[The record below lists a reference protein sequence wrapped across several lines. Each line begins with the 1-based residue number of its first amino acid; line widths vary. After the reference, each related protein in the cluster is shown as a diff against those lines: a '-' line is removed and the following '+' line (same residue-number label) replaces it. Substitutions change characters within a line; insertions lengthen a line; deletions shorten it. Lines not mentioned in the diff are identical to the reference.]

1 MRLVL
6 VYYSED
12 NSRNE
17 MELFPWATATCH
29 FFVFVRSTCCGW
41 SVCLNRGSWS
51 SNMAL
56 PARWRLFVGLAV
68 IFLFNCINAQNPFR
82 SFQYKYSFKPPYLAQ
97 KDGSVPFWG
106 YTGSIRDNIGDVR
119 CFPYSNHFFSFKW
132 SMKMQL
138 PMRKWSGSHHL

>member
-1 MRLVL
+1 MYYPEFNFFKMFREKKLTFSPEQWIVSCTCQFRSIFAADPTVL
-6 VYYSED
+6 IS
-12 NSRNE
+12 
-17 MELFPWATATCH
+17 
-29 FFVFVRSTCCGW
+29 
-41 SVCLNRGSWS
+41 GSPT

-106 YTGSIRDNIGDVR
+106 YTGSKRSILVTCGVFLLLIFNI
-119 CFPYSNHFFSFKW
+119 FLFKII
-132 SMKMQL
+132 
-138 PMRKWSGSHHL
+138 